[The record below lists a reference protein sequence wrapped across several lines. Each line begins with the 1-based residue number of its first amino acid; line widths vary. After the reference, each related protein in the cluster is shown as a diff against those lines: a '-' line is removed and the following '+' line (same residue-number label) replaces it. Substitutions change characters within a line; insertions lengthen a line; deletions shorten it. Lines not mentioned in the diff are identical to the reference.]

1 MNPIWGF
8 APSETI
14 IRRVQLLGWGFRMGS
29 FLLYPGGKLELR
41 IKNAVGP
48 IMVANILPGLF
59 EVTLYS
65 DHTV

>member
-1 MNPIWGF
+1 MNPIWGS

-14 IRRVQLLGWGFRMGS
+14 IRRVQHGLGFRMGL
-29 FLLYPGGKLELR
+29 FLLYTGGKLELR
-41 IKNAVGP
+41 IKHAVGP
-48 IMVANILPGLF
+48 IMIANIIPGLF